1 MKYIVLVIAI
11 LLIFGTSCTEE
22 QLQQQQMDRETD
34 WAKTLQK
41 KMFFF
46 QEKESQ
52 LCFAVAVGPDFN
64 IAHVPCD
71 SVKNL
76 LIRAEED

>member
-1 MKYIVLVIAI
+1 MKYIVLIIAI
-11 LLIFGTSCTEE
+11 LLISGTSCTEE
-22 QLQQQQMDRETD
+22 ERQQRRMDVQSGYAVR
-34 WAKTLQK
+34 LQK
-41 KMFFF
+41 HMFFF

-52 LCFAVAVGPDFN
+52 LCFAIVVGTEFS

-71 SVKNL
+71 PVKNL